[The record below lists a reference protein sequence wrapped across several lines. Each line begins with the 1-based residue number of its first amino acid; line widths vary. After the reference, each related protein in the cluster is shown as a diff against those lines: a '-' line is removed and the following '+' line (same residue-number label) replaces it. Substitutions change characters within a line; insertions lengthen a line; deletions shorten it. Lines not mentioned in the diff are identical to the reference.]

1 MEKFETFTYEIDGN
15 LYINLT
21 SKCSNDCSFCVRN
34 EHASYFGHKLWLSR
48 EPSADEVLARIPQ
61 DISRYKEYVFC
72 GFGEPTVRIDTLCE
86 IGAELKK
93 RGAVVRLNTNGLG
106 SMIAKRDISAD
117 LARAVDKIN
126 VSLNEASAEDYV
138 KLCKPAFGAAAFEG
152 LQDFAKKCAARGI
165 DTWFSVVDI
174 IGAEKIQK
182 CREIAANC
190 GVTLRVR
197 PYIADSD

>member
-1 MEKFETFTYEIDGN
+1 MEKFEIFTYEIDGN

-93 RGAVVRLNTNGLG
+93 RGAVVRLNTNGQG
-106 SMIAKRDISAD
+106 SMIANPGEMARHILEQVLAWTGKEPAD
-117 LARAVDKIN
+117 DMTVLAV
-126 VSLNEASAEDYV
+126 
-138 KLCKPAFGAAAFEG
+138 G
-152 LQDFAKKCAARGI
+152 LWAC
-165 DTWFSVVDI
+165 
-174 IGAEKIQK
+174 
-182 CREIAANC
+182 
-190 GVTLRVR
+190 
-197 PYIADSD
+197 